1 MSILIYKIYLLYY
14 KYHIAIRE
22 AKMKINNSRY
32 SLAMANNG
40 RLGGLAKGR
49 NYDNKR
55 RKVQELYISNINITQ
70 NEIANICGVTQAFV
84 SINTRSQALKALK
97 YSKKYTIQELLKL
110 NDEQFEALTL
120 QDDMLQ
126 DLEKMERIKQSDDYK
141 QLKRDKLLKF

>member
-1 MSILIYKIYLLYY
+1 
-14 KYHIAIRE
+14 
-22 AKMKINNSRY
+22 MKINNSRY
-32 SLAMANNG
+32 GLAMASNG

-70 NEIANICGVTQAFV
+70 SEIANICGVTQAFV

-97 YSKKYTIQELLKL
+97 YAKKYTIQELLKL

>member
-1 MSILIYKIYLLYY
+1 
-14 KYHIAIRE
+14 
-22 AKMKINNSRY
+22 MKINNSRY

-40 RLGGLAKGR
+40 RLGGLTKGR
-49 NYDNKR
+49 NYDFKR
-55 RKVQELYISNINITQ
+55 RQAQELYI
-70 NEIANICGVTQAFV
+70 ANISMTLKEISEKLGVSIGFV
-84 SINTRSQALKALK
+84 SDCTKKQIIKRLRYSQ
-97 YSKKYTIQELLKL
+97 SHTIQDLLKL

>member
-1 MSILIYKIYLLYY
+1 
-14 KYHIAIRE
+14 
-22 AKMKINNSRY
+22 MKINNSRY

-40 RLGGLAKGR
+40 RLGGLTKGR
-49 NYDNKR
+49 NYDFKR
-55 RKVQELYISNINITQ
+55 RQAQELYI
-70 NEIANICGVTQAFV
+70 ANISITLKEISEKLGVSIGFV
-84 SINTRSQALKALK
+84 SDCTKKQIIKRLRYSQ
-97 YSKKYTIQELLKL
+97 SHTIQDLLKL

>member
-1 MSILIYKIYLLYY
+1 
-14 KYHIAIRE
+14 
-22 AKMKINNSRY
+22 MKINNSRY

-40 RLGGLAKGR
+40 RLGGLKKGR
-49 NYDNKR
+49 NYDFKR
-55 RKVQELYISNINITQ
+55 RQAQELYIANISITIK
-70 NEIANICGVTQAFV
+70 EIAEKLGVSIGFV
-84 SINTRSQALKALK
+84 SDCTKKQVIKRLRYSQNH
-97 YSKKYTIQELLKL
+97 TIQDLLKL